1 MKPDALLINPELIVK
16 ARQDVA
22 DQGTGKSLE
31 GFAQLEPAL
40 ATYIYESTAGIAG
53 KMGPSRERPP
63 RSFRARTR
71 TCWRSSSP
79 ASRPCAAAI
88 MSCGRTPSSAP
99 ASLSWTH
106 RFRPRPGAVAER
118 TPGLNP
124 KTDARRAQE
133 DRPEPHFLSGGES

>member
-1 MKPDALLINPELIVK
+1 MKPDAMLINPELIVK
-16 ARQDVA
+16 ARQEVA

-88 MSCGRTPSSAP
+88 MSCGKTRSPAPGWRNWTQSSKQRRSASARSVLAP
-99 ASLSWTH
+99 QPAI
-106 RFRPRPGAVAER
+106 
-118 TPGLNP
+118 
-124 KTDARRAQE
+124 TDM
-133 DRPEPHFLSGGES
+133 D

>member
-1 MKPDALLINPELIVK
+1 MKPDAMLINPELIVK
-16 ARQDVA
+16 ARQEVA

-71 TCWRSSSP
+71 TCWRSSSL
-79 ASRPCAAAI
+79 ASRPCAVAT
-88 MSCGRTPSSAP
+88 MNSGRTPSLAP
-99 ASLSWTH
+99 AWRSWMHPSRRRPGTAAKRTGMPSPRIDTH
-106 RFRPRPGAVAER
+106 RR
-118 TPGLNP
+118 TITN
-124 KTDARRAQE
+124 
-133 DRPEPHFLSGGES
+133 